1 MVLKDNTNETKPVT
15 ETTKSETETTEQNN
29 SEKTNE
35 NETNKTNDKDGE
47 GTLLRVK
54 TLLRKI
60 NQTIKEN
67 DEDTELEWTYKET
80 KHLFELCQAF
90 ELKWPIIHD
99 RFPNPNR
106 TAEDLKEQFYRICI
120 KILEN
125 QENKTKH

>member
-1 MVLKDNTNETKPVT
+1 MVLKDITNETKPVT

-60 NQTIKEN
+60 NQTIK
-67 DEDTELEWTYKET
+67 KKMT
-80 KHLFELCQAF
+80 KTQS
-90 ELKWPIIHD
+90 
-99 RFPNPNR
+99 
-106 TAEDLKEQFYRICI
+106 
-120 KILEN
+120 
-125 QENKTKH
+125 

>member
-1 MVLKDNTNETKPVT
+1 MRRNQSPRLQNQKRKLLNRTTLKRPMKMKLTKPTIKV
-15 ETTKSETETTEQNN
+15 
-29 SEKTNE
+29 EK
-35 NETNKTNDKDGE
+35 

-60 NQTIKEN
+60 NQTIKRN

>member
-1 MVLKDNTNETKPVT
+1 MA
-15 ETTKSETETTEQNN
+15 
-29 SEKTNE
+29 KTQSWS
-35 NETNKTNDKDGE
+35 GH
-47 GTLLRVK
+47 
-54 TLLRKI
+54 I
-60 NQTIKEN
+60 
-67 DEDTELEWTYKET
+67 KET